1 MSWSWLWKLLLPIF
15 GEVLMRFVV
24 PMLDRQVKG
33 TLETVLPV
41 AERWVAAM
49 ETTGMSGLEK
59 QLAAVREITEELRRD
74 GITDI
79 SRGVIDTGIQMAWV
93 KLGLYQK

>member
-1 MSWSWLWKLLLPIF
+1 MRWSWLWKLLLPIF